1 MRVRLPAFVS
11 CDVGRKTN
19 MREPPQDDDELYTA
33 RELEELDELNR
44 LGDDHTSF
52 FQSRWWKRGA
62 IAFAMLIVLSLLLPI
77 LLIVQSGSSGQT
89 GSARGTA
96 GARFRIGR
104 RPGRNRA
111 PLRRTER
118 QQRGSARVLPRVL
131 LRDMPKPTR
140 RVGEGVP
147 GDTRRGSGVARH
159 QRRQPKRRS
168 PDAGAHRSHVP
179 RPRGP

>member
-44 LGDDHTSF
+44 LGDEHTSF

-77 LLIVQSGSSGQT
+77 LQIVQSGSSGQPEAPVGRPAPDFADFVLAAAQGGT
-89 GSARGTA
+89 VRLSDELNANSAVVLVFYRG
-96 GARFRIGR
+96 FF
-104 RPGRNRA
+104 
-111 PLRRTER
+111 
-118 QQRGSARVLPRVL
+118 
-131 LRDMPKPTR
+131 
-140 RVGEGVP
+140 
-147 GDTRRGSGVARH
+147 
-159 QRRQPKRRS
+159 
-168 PDAGAHRSHVP
+168 
-179 RPRGP
+179 